1 MMEKRKQWKGFT
13 DFQLKWLALVLMVFD
28 HIHYFFEFTGKVP
41 EWFSMLGRLS
51 APLFL
56 FCLLEGFAHTRNR
69 KKYFLRI
76 YAIAVGMG
84 ALQYVFLSFVR
95 RPDGFGQPV
104 RSSVPNQCL
113 MQK

>member
-69 KKYFLRI
+69 KNIFCGFMPLPWAWERCNMYFS
-76 YAIAVGMG
+76 
-84 ALQYVFLSFVR
+84 AL
-95 RPDGFGQPV
+95 
-104 RSSVPNQCL
+104 
-113 MQK
+113 